1 MLQNKGETNMTQ
13 VFGDF
18 VEIAFPST
26 EYLIIG
32 FSPRSIPLKQRWQ
45 NNGLS
50 AGFIADYLVAFF
62 PVNENEPGALDKR
75 DKTIGAVKYVTNELL
90 ENAMKFS
97 DETVQ
102 FPVSIKLELRTDCL
116 VFKTTNAIN
125 SQAVP
130 SFQALIEELTT
141 FDPSELFS
149 RRLEK
154 NTMDN
159 WNTSGLGL
167 ITIMNDY
174 RAKLS
179 WKFETIKQPLETI
192 TVTTTVQLPL

>member
-1 MLQNKGETNMTQ
+1 MTQ

-18 VEIAFPST
+18 IENSSPST

-32 FSPRSIPLKQRWQ
+32 FSPSSIPLKQRWQ

-62 PVNENEPGALDKR
+62 PVDENEPGALDKR
-75 DKTIGAVKYVTNELL
+75 NKTIGAVKYITNELL

-97 DETVQ
+97 DEILQ

-116 VFKTTNAIN
+116 IFKTTNAIN
-125 SQAVP
+125 YQAVP

-141 FDPSELFS
+141 SDPSELFI

-154 NTMDN
+154 NTEDN

-167 ITIMNDY
+167 ITIINDY
-174 RAKLS
+174 RAKLG
-179 WKFETIKQPLETI
+179 WKFEIIKQQPEMI

>member
-1 MLQNKGETNMTQ
+1 MAQI
-13 VFGDF
+13 FGDF
-18 VEIAFPST
+18 IENSSPSP
-26 EYLIIG
+26 EYLTIG
-32 FSPRSIPLKQRWQ
+32 FSPSSIPLKQRWQ

-50 AGFIADYLVAFF
+50 ANFIADYLVAFF
-62 PVNENEPGALDKR
+62 PVDENELGALDKR
-75 DKTIGAVKYVTNELL
+75 NKTIGAVKYITNELL

-97 DETVQ
+97 DETLH
-102 FPVSIKLELRTDCL
+102 FPVSIKLELRIDCL

-125 SQAVP
+125 SQAVS

-141 FDPSELFS
+141 SDPSELFM

-154 NTMDN
+154 NTVDN

-174 RAKLS
+174 SAKLG
-179 WKFETIKQPLETI
+179 WKFEIIKQPLEMI
-192 TVTTTVQLPL
+192 AVTTTVQLPL

>member
-1 MLQNKGETNMTQ
+1 MLKNRDHNITQ
-13 VFGDF
+13 IFGDF
-18 VEIAFPST
+18 IENSSPST

-32 FSPRSIPLKQRWQ
+32 FSPSSIPLKQRWQ

-50 AGFIADYLVAFF
+50 AGFLADYLVAFF
-62 PVNENEPGALDKR
+62 PVDENDPGALSKQK
-75 DKTIGAVKYVTNELL
+75 KTIGAVKYITNELL

-97 DETVQ
+97 DENSQV
-102 FPVSIKLELRTDCL
+102 PVSIKLELRSECL
-116 VFKTTNAIN
+116 VFKTTNAIKY
-125 SQAVP
+125 QAVT

-141 FDPSELFS
+141 SDPSELFI

-154 NTMDN
+154 TIVDN

-174 RAKLS
+174 RAKLG
-179 WKFETIKQPLETI
+179 WKFEVIKQQPETI
-192 TVTTTVQLPL
+192 AVTTTVQLPL